1 MAAEGLNSEHF
12 VRDDAEN
19 DRRFYESPRLVTHI
33 DEAACAALAEFYGR
47 LLPEGGEI
55 LDLMSSCVSHL
66 PVEVDYHSVT
76 GLGLNEVE
84 LMTNPQLTCA
94 VISDLNAIATLP
106 FMDAAFDGCVISV
119 SIQYLVQPI
128 IIFHEI
134 ARVLRPGAPC
144 AVTFSNRMFPTKA
157 IAIWRALGDE
167 DQARL
172 VGYYFSETGG
182 FEEPVFED
190 ISPFPGETD
199 PLYVVRAERS
209 P

>member
-1 MAAEGLNSEHF
+1 MKADALNPEHF
-12 VRDDAEN
+12 AREDVEG
-19 DRRFYESPRLVTHI
+19 DRRFYEMPRLVTHI
-33 DEAACAALAEFYGR
+33 DEAACAVLAEFYGR

-66 PVEVDYHSVT
+66 PVEVDYHCVT
-76 GLGLNEVE
+76 GLGMNEVE

-94 VISDLNAIATLP
+94 VISDLNAVPTLP
-106 FMDAAFDGCVISV
+106 FADSAFDGCVISV
-119 SIQYLVQPI
+119 SIQYLVQPTA
-128 IIFHEI
+128 IFREI

-157 IAIWRALGDE
+157 IAVWRGLGDE
-167 DQARL
+167 DHARL
-172 VGYYFSETGG
+172 VGYYFTEAGG

-199 PLYVVRAERS
+199 PLFAVMAERNS
-209 P
+209 